1 MVFMDVQMPEIDGLA
16 ATRLIREWETEN
28 HRTPTPIIALTASAL
43 EEDVQRTLA
52 AGCDMHLS
60 KPIKKSVLLNTIQS
74 VILLACEASPTHRAR
89 MPCLAADY
97 R

>member
-16 ATRLIREWETEN
+16 ATRLIRKWETEN
-28 HRTPTPIIALTASAL
+28 HRTPTPIVALTASAL

-60 KPIKKSVLLNTIQS
+60 KPIKKSVLLNTIYR
-74 VILLACEASPTHRAR
+74 VILLASKPRDDPGEDASLHASSS
-89 MPCLAADY
+89 
-97 R
+97 